1 MKNGVMRFTHYL
13 DENAVMLT
21 HEWNSKNA
29 VPEKNTVSQIQ
40 ILDHAGKLKRFWTN
54 GECCADLGAMRLEG
68 TGEFFVIKRNTGE
81 YLVSAQNLTITGE
94 IEGLKISLVELKSS
108 EKYEKLDYSVDCHTE
123 SGQMKIR
130 LKGWEKAHWLLL
142 EK

>member
-1 MKNGVMRFTHYL
+1 
-13 DENAVMLT
+13 MLT